1 MTIISHYDKSSSSIF
16 IISDHWQTNCLWS
29 LNSSM
34 AQSLGL
40 ILLLILWMSIILI
53 TQPFLSPHKTKCGQ
67 LDQVFLLIDG
77 IRNNIYRWRSV
88 ATEQVMSSATVV
100 LQFLIFYLE
109 TLSHMKGCLL
119 SAVSAT
125 IQHSTSHSQLL
136 FTIYWPGPGP
146 GVAWAAPLAPGTAT
160 QRTGHLLTHSPPR
173 RPLLPPFI

>member
-1 MTIISHYDKSSSSIF
+1 MTIISHYDKSSSSFF

-40 ILLLILWMSIILI
+40 ILLLMNVNNI
-53 TQPFLSPHKTKCGQ
+53 SPHKTRCGQ

-125 IQHSTSHSQLL
+125 IHTTLHFTLTATFYHLL
-136 FTIYWPGPGP
+136 AR
-146 GVAWAAPLAPGTAT
+146 AWARCCLGCSTGARHGNSEDRSPADTQSFTKAAITAFCLE
-160 QRTGHLLTHSPPR
+160 H
-173 RPLLPPFI
+173 

>member
-1 MTIISHYDKSSSSIF
+1 
-16 IISDHWQTNCLWS
+16 
-29 LNSSM
+29 
-34 AQSLGL
+34 
-40 ILLLILWMSIILI
+40 MSIILI
-53 TQPFLSPHKTKCGQ
+53 TQPFLSPHKIRCGQ
-67 LDQVFLLIDG
+67 LNQVFLLING

-125 IQHSTSHSQLL
+125 IHIQHSTSHSQLL

-146 GVAWAAPLAPGTAT
+146 GVAWAAPLAPGTTT

-173 RPLLPPFI
+173 RPLLRPFIWSINTWKATMMLEGFCEDLC

>member
-1 MTIISHYDKSSSSIF
+1 
-16 IISDHWQTNCLWS
+16 
-29 LNSSM
+29 
-34 AQSLGL
+34 
-40 ILLLILWMSIILI
+40 MSIILI
-53 TQPFLSPHKTKCGQ
+53 TQPFLSPHKIRCGQ

-125 IQHSTSHSQLL
+125 IQHNTPLHTHSYFLPFIGQGLGPVLPGLLHWRQARQLRGQVTCWHTVPHEGRYYGLL
-136 FTIYWPGPGP
+136 FG
-146 GVAWAAPLAPGTAT
+146 A
-160 QRTGHLLTHSPPR
+160 LTHGEPPWCWKDFMR
-173 RPLLPPFI
+173 IFAKLTASKTSCLHMKFLIVYCF

>member
-1 MTIISHYDKSSSSIF
+1 M
-16 IISDHWQTNCLWS
+16 
-29 LNSSM
+29 
-34 AQSLGL
+34 
-40 ILLLILWMSIILI
+40 
-53 TQPFLSPHKTKCGQ
+53 
-67 LDQVFLLIDG
+67 
-77 IRNNIYRWRSV
+77 

-146 GVAWAAPLAPGTAT
+146 GVAWAAPLAPCHGNSEDRSPADTQSPTKAAITAFYLE
-160 QRTGHLLTHSPPR
+160 H
-173 RPLLPPFI
+173 

>member
-1 MTIISHYDKSSSSIF
+1 
-16 IISDHWQTNCLWS
+16 
-29 LNSSM
+29 M

-40 ILLLILWMSIILI
+40 ILLLMNVNNI
-53 TQPFLSPHKTKCGQ
+53 SPHKTRCGQ

-119 SAVSAT
+119 SAVSAA
-125 IQHSTSHSQLL
+125 IQHNTTLHTHSYFLPFIGQGLGPVLPGLLHWRQARQLRGQVTCWHTVPHEGRYYGLL
-136 FTIYWPGPGP
+136 FG
-146 GVAWAAPLAPGTAT
+146 A
-160 QRTGHLLTHSPPR
+160 LTHGKPPWCWKDFMR
-173 RPLLPPFI
+173 IFAKLHPKQVVSIWSF